1 MVESMLRQ
9 YGGEVMLGEQT
20 VRGLLQPV
28 TGKLERLAR
37 LEPGPLGLQSRQ
49 QYIYIGPLEPAP
61 MGDMVLCCD
70 GKRYTVRSA
79 HRISGPDGPLYSWAI
94 CVEKGGSADGL

>member
-1 MVESMLRQ
+1 MVESLLRQ
-9 YGGEVMLGEQT
+9 YGGEVMLGEQS

-37 LEPGPLGLQSRQ
+37 LSPGPLGLQNRQ

-61 MGDMVLCCD
+61 KADMVLTAG
-70 GKRYTVRSA
+70 GKGYMVRTA
-79 HRISGPDGPLYSWAI
+79 HSIAGPDGPLYSWAV
-94 CVEKGGSADGL
+94 CVERGELSDGS